1 VIRIGIDA
9 LGIHYYGGG
18 RTATL
23 NLLEGMFAIDRTNEY
38 HVFLSQPEPSL
49 DTGAGNVFQHIA
61 PVKDRFLVRIWAQAV
76 IPAASRG
83 YDLVH
88 FSKNLGV
95 FGVRAPTIITI
106 YDLTTLVHP
115 EIFPAVDVWYW
126 KTLQRRTLARAVK
139 VVAISHNT
147 AQDILQQYGLPEE
160 KVEVIYPAISD
171 RFKPAASGSIEI
183 IREKYNLPEEYIIHV
198 GRIDEKKNLT
208 LLVEA
213 FHDLLQVIRRPVTLV
228 LVGGVYPK
236 LKDTR
241 LVPKIHEL
249 GIQHEIIFTG
259 QVPDSDLPALYSGAL
274 ATVFPSIHE
283 GFGLAPLEAMACG
296 SPVIGSRAGAFQEA
310 AGEAAYILDEMARDS
325 LCSALQTVIQNPQLR
340 QELRQ
345 KGLARSA
352 EFRKEKA
359 AAQTLAL
366 YRKVVE

>member
-1 VIRIGIDA
+1 MRIGIDA

-23 NLLEGMFAIDRTNEY
+23 NLLEGIFDIDRSNEY

-61 PVKDRFLVRIWAQAV
+61 PVKNRFLVRFWAQAV
-76 IPAASRG
+76 IPLLSRG

-88 FSKNLGV
+88 FIKNLGV
-95 FGVRAPTIITI
+95 FGVRVPTIITI
-106 YDLTTLVHP
+106 YDLTTLIHP
-115 EIFPAVDVWYW
+115 EIFPAIDVWYW
-126 KTLQRRTLARAVK
+126 RTLQRRTLARAEK

-147 AQDILQQYGLPEE
+147 AKDVIQQYGLPEE
-160 KVEVIYPAISD
+160 KVAVIYPAIND
-171 RFKPAASGSIEI
+171 RFKPVDSGPVEK
-183 IREKYNLPEEYIIHV
+183 IREKYRLPQEYIIHV

-208 LLVEA
+208 MLVES
-213 FHDLLQVIRRPVTLV
+213 FHDLLQAIHRPVKLV

-236 LKDTR
+236 LKDER
-241 LVPKIHEL
+241 LVPTIKAL
-249 GIQHEIIFTG
+249 GIQNEVILTG
-259 QVPDSDLPALYSGAL
+259 QVPDDDLPALYSGAL

-310 AGEAAYILDEMARDS
+310 AGDAAYLVDVMTRDA
-325 LCSALQTVIQNPQLR
+325 LCGALQTVIQDPQLR
-340 QELRQ
+340 QGLRQ

-352 EFRKEKA
+352 VFRKQKA
-359 AAQTLAL
+359 AAQTLDL
-366 YRKVVE
+366 YWKIAT